1 MKVRMAVEQLNKDA
15 FIEQVMRKYHFSTE
29 EKEALQQVYEKVR
42 TYMAPYAIYR
52 INTRMRGVPLLD
64 AEQSALVAMTLG
76 EGVDRLQEYYERE
89 HALSESYMVECVA
102 NELLLQMYADFN
114 QSYPKFHRRYVKRYV
129 FVGEEIP
136 LDGMQ
141 KLLAEVY
148 GRQPADIGQEN
159 DITANEY
166 GVLQPSKSVVFFA
179 LLSDNP
185 EQRCQ
190 GICMNCGNTECENR
204 MQEARQIQVRME
216 PQEMAAAM

>member
-1 MKVRMAVEQLNKDA
+1 MSGSTRY
-15 FIEQVMRKYHFSTE
+15 RK
-29 EKEALQQVYEKVR
+29 
-42 TYMAPYAIYR
+42 AIW
-52 INTRMRGVPLLD
+52 
-64 AEQSALVAMTLG
+64 
-76 EGVDRLQEYYERE
+76 
-89 HALSESYMVECVA
+89 CVA

-216 PQEMAAAM
+216 PQEMAAAMEPEQKLNYGYQRIFGQK

>member
-1 MKVRMAVEQLNKDA
+1 MKVRMAVEQPNKDA

-114 QSYPKFHRRYVKRYV
+114 QSYPKFHRRYVKRHLSERKFRSMACRSCLQRY
-129 FVGEEIP
+129 
-136 LDGMQ
+136 M
-141 KLLAEVY
+141 
-148 GRQPADIGQEN
+148 AD
-159 DITANEY
+159 
-166 GVLQPSKSVVFFA
+166 S
-179 LLSDNP
+179 
-185 EQRCQ
+185 
-190 GICMNCGNTECENR
+190 
-204 MQEARQIQVRME
+204 RQISDRKMILRQMN
-216 PQEMAAAM
+216 MAYYSRRKVWCFSHCCLTIRNSIARASV

>member
-1 MKVRMAVEQLNKDA
+1 MKVRMAVEQPNKDA

-42 TYMAPYAIYR
+42 IYMAPYAIYR

-141 KLLAEVY
+141 ALLMEVY
-148 GRQPADIGQEN
+148 GRQPASDRKMISRQMNMACYSHQKAWCFLPYYPIIQG
-159 DITANEY
+159 
-166 GVLQPSKSVVFFA
+166 SSVRESV
-179 LLSDNP
+179 
-185 EQRCQ
+185 
-190 GICMNCGNTECENR
+190 
-204 MQEARQIQVRME
+204 
-216 PQEMAAAM
+216 

>member
-1 MKVRMAVEQLNKDA
+1 
-15 FIEQVMRKYHFSTE
+15 
-29 EKEALQQVYEKVR
+29 
-42 TYMAPYAIYR
+42 
-52 INTRMRGVPLLD
+52 MRGVPLLD
-64 AEQSALVAMTLG
+64 TEQSALVAMTLG

-114 QSYPKFHRRYVKRYV
+114 ESYPKFHRRYVKRYV

-148 GRQPADIGQEN
+148 GRQPAEIGQEN

-185 EQRCQ
+185 GQQCQ
-190 GICMNCGNTECENR
+190 GICMNCGNLECENR
-204 MQEARQIQVRME
+204 MQEARQIQVRMGT
-216 PQEMAAAM
+216 QEMAATVEPEQKLNYGYQRIFGQK

>member
-1 MKVRMAVEQLNKDA
+1 MKVRMAVEQPNKDA

-114 QSYPKFHRRYVKRYV
+114 QSYPKFHRRYVKR
-129 FVGEEIP
+129 
-136 LDGMQ
+136 
-141 KLLAEVY
+141 
-148 GRQPADIGQEN
+148 
-159 DITANEY
+159 
-166 GVLQPSKSVVFFA
+166 
-179 LLSDNP
+179 LSL
-185 EQRCQ
+185 
-190 GICMNCGNTECENR
+190 IH
-204 MQEARQIQVRME
+204 I
-216 PQEMAAAM
+216 

>member
-1 MKVRMAVEQLNKDA
+1 MKVRMAVEQPNKDA

-76 EGVDRLQEYYERE
+76 EGVDRLQEYYEQE

-114 QSYPKFHRRYVKRYV
+114 S
-129 FVGEEIP
+129 ELSEIP
-136 LDGMQ
+136 SPLCEAVCICRRGNSARWH
-141 KLLAEVY
+141 AEAACRGIWQTA
-148 GRQPADIGQEN
+148 GRYRTG
-159 DITANEY
+159 
-166 GVLQPSKSVVFFA
+166 K
-179 LLSDNP
+179 
-185 EQRCQ
+185 
-190 GICMNCGNTECENR
+190 
-204 MQEARQIQVRME
+204 
-216 PQEMAAAM
+216 

>member
-1 MKVRMAVEQLNKDA
+1 MKVRMAVEQPNKDA

-129 FVGEEIP
+129 FVGEE
-136 LDGMQ
+136 
-141 KLLAEVY
+141 
-148 GRQPADIGQEN
+148 N

-185 EQRCQ
+185 EQHCQ
-190 GICMNCGNTECENR
+190 GICMNCGNLECENR

-216 PQEMAAAM
+216 TQEMAAAVEPEQKLNYGYQRIFGQK

>member
-1 MKVRMAVEQLNKDA
+1 MKVRMAVEQPNKDA

-179 LLSDNP
+179 
-185 EQRCQ
+185 
-190 GICMNCGNTECENR
+190 
-204 MQEARQIQVRME
+204 
-216 PQEMAAAM
+216 

>member
-1 MKVRMAVEQLNKDA
+1 MKVRMAVEQPNKDA

-89 HALSESYMVECVA
+89 HALSESYMVECVG

-114 QSYPKFHRRYVKRYV
+114 QSYPKFHR
-129 FVGEEIP
+129 
-136 LDGMQ
+136 MQ

-185 EQRCQ
+185 EQHCQ
-190 GICMNCGNTECENR
+190 GICMNCGNLECENR

-216 PQEMAAAM
+216 TQEMAAAVEPEQKLNYGYQRIFGQK